1 MIYANLNILYLQRWM
16 CFDNVERFALF
27 LNDLEGSMKLS
38 PGKYSPENCLGIFSM
53 MKIPTLPHMKTPLA
67 ETPPLI
73 IALQQMK
80 KQTIF
85 KI

>member
-1 MIYANLNILYLQRWM
+1 
-16 CFDNVERFALF
+16 
-27 LNDLEGSMKLS
+27 MKLS
-38 PGKYSPENCLGIFSM
+38 PGKYSPENCLGIFST

-85 KI
+85 KIQNNENKRLVLQLFYKNLVEYIKITFDHWIS

>member
-1 MIYANLNILYLQRWM
+1 
-16 CFDNVERFALF
+16 
-27 LNDLEGSMKLS
+27 MKLS

-85 KI
+85 KIQNNENKRLVLQLFYKNLVEYIKMTFDNWIS